1 MFRFLRKIFCSYF
14 SILLFSKFFHIKLES
29 IFFSDFSIFFEWN
42 KSIIKL
48 LIWFLLIELVN
59 IFHIIVSALLLV
71 CLERQWL
78 LMSIIICTHAS
89 PTVISSC
96 RCCPIWKI
104 NKSTLFPFFLIFYNL
119 LHFLIIK
126 NYFFWTFFQIHI
138 AIFINVHHFIWTIK
152 FSLILNFKLI
162 ISALNLTCY
171 FPLNFFYIF
180 WVELH
185 YLLIC
190 HVSDLSFNAFLIRII
205 LIKNWRWKKR

>member
-1 MFRFLRKIFCSYF
+1 MLLIVQNILFFILFLKFIVIFEAFIIIFIVTCLFNKSSIFLLLRKFQLFRFLRKIFCSYF

-59 IFHIIVSALLLV
+59 IFHVIVSALFLV

-89 PTVISSC
+89 PAVISSC

-119 LHFLIIK
+119 
-126 NYFFWTFFQIHI
+126 
-138 AIFINVHHFIWTIK
+138 
-152 FSLILNFKLI
+152 
-162 ISALNLTCY
+162 
-171 FPLNFFYIF
+171 
-180 WVELH
+180 
-185 YLLIC
+185 
-190 HVSDLSFNAFLIRII
+190 
-205 LIKNWRWKKR
+205 